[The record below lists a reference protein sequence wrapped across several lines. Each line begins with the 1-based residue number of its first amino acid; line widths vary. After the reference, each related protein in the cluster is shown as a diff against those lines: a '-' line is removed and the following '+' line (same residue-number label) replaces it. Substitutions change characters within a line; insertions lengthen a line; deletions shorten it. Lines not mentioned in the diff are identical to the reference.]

1 MERGNTL
8 DTTFNPCQRRYLSM
22 NSEKLHH
29 IISIIGEKRIEEL
42 YEVTKGEK
50 ISFATLYRQIL
61 LERVK
66 TQIDAGRSFRQIA
79 KDCHISR
86 MTVYRIFRSCIKKK

>member
-1 MERGNTL
+1 
-8 DTTFNPCQRRYLSM
+8 M

-29 IISIIGEKRIEEL
+29 IISIIGEERVEKL

-50 ISFATLYRQIL
+50 ISFATLYKQIL

-66 TQIDAGRSFRQIA
+66 EQINSGRSFKQIA

-86 MTVYRIFRSCIKKK
+86 MTVYRIFRTCIKKK